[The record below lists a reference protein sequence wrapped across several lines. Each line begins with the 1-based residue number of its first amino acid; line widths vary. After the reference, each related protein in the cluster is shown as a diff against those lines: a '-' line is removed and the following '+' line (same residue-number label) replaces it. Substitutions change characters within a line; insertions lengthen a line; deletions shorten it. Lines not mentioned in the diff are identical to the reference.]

1 MGIIIILN
9 NAYATTGPKLAQGVC
24 LLLMTTKEEAD
35 FYSQPLLYVDI
46 RLLLV
51 DLRSFIS
58 IFFSLNEDAICKVFS
73 CEDFFIYC

>member
-9 NAYATTGPKLAQGVC
+9 NASATTGPKLAQGVC
-24 LLLMTTKEEAD
+24 LLLMTTKEETD

-73 CEDFFIYC
+73 CEDFLIYC